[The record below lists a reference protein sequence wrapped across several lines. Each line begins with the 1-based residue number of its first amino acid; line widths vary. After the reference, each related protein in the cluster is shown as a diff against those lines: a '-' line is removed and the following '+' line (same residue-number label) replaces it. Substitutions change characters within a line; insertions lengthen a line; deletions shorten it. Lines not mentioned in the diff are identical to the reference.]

1 MDHLNQSNVNTTQI
15 TNGCIYLQ
23 YNLTVNNTNLYACEN
38 TTASNSVDD
47 GAYDGR
53 FLYIIVVLCFYG
65 LSMVLLMVKYVRR
78 EEEEVSLDFYY
89 TEYVK
94 REQFNCARYQNK
106 LLLEKTKKNAIVVK
120 LLTENKINN
129 T

>member
-1 MDHLNQSNVNTTQI
+1 MNDSNF
-15 TNGCIYLQ
+15 
-23 YNLTVNNTNLYACEN
+23 YACEN
-38 TTASNSVDD
+38 TTAPYNVDD

-106 LLLEKTKKNAIVVK
+106 LLLEKTKKNAVVFK
-120 LLTENKINN
+120 ILTENKKNN